1 VHSLTSMLKYK
12 RKPRTDSI
20 KDFSERF
27 LHPTFGFPDKN
38 GNYELIVGKKPKIC
52 FAAHY
57 DTVHSDDGMQNIQI
71 NNQIVTLANGS
82 KSNCLGADCATGI
95 WLIL

>member
-1 VHSLTSMLKYK
+1 MHSLTSMLKYK

-27 LHPTFGFPDKN
+27 LHPTFGFPDKH

-82 KSNCLGADCATGI
+82 SLTA
-95 WLIL
+95 